1 MNLYV
6 ILVGVI
12 KMQEQ
17 TNYPRPQLRRDQYT
31 TLDGYWDYGFSINKE
46 IDDYD
51 GKILVPYPPESQKSG
66 VERILLPGNYLHYRR
81 TFHLTKHA
89 HQRLLLHFEAV
100 DAYCEVFLNGC
111 FVGKHDGGYLP
122 FSFDITNGI
131 VEGENE
137 IKVVVQ
143 DDTDYGNHARGK
155 QRLHHGGMYYTP
167 VSGIWQTVWYEWVDE
182 QHITDVLFKPD
193 LQKQGVYLEVCTVGD
208 LEDVEVIIHQPD
220 TKESTTYH
228 IPACQ
233 QAFIAL
239 KNIQLWSPDHPCLYD
254 VELIYGHDH
263 VTSYFGMRAFSQ
275 VEINGHHYMAINGKP
290 IFHYGLLDQGYYQRT
305 LMSPPSDEAVIKDLK
320 LVKSLG
326 FNTIRKHVKIE
337 NSRFYYHCDQ
347 LGILVMQDMV
357 NGGERYDD
365 QFVTVQ
371 PNLFPALQSKH
382 DDHNYIQ
389 MKRPDPDNR
398 AAYYREVKETIEH
411 LRHFVS
417 IDTWVAFNEGWG
429 QFDSQEVTD
438 YIKKL
443 DPERFVDSAS
453 GWFDMKAGDFLSI
466 HNYFRPLHL
475 KKSQRIIILS
485 EFGGM
490 NYQIKN
496 HFYGKKN
503 YGYKRV
509 SSRKDIMMAYRK
521 LMIRDIMKNIPHGLA
536 GSIYTQLSDIEDEVN
551 GLITYDREVV
561 KCDQEIMRGI
571 AQRIY
576 GLFDREVGNE

>member
-1 MNLYV
+1 
-6 ILVGVI
+6 
-12 KMQEQ
+12 MQDNM
-17 TNYPRPQLRRDQYT
+17 NYPRPQLRREQYT
-31 TLDGYWDYGFSINKE
+31 TLNGYWDYAFSINKE

-51 GKILVPYPPESQKSG
+51 GKILVPFPPESQKSG
-66 VERILLPGNYLHYRR
+66 VERILLPGNYLHYRC
-81 TFHLTKHA
+81 TFHLTKHS

-100 DAYCEVFLNGC
+100 DEYCEVFINDHL
-111 FVGKHDGGYLP
+111 VGSHHGGYLP
-122 FSFDITNGI
+122 FSFDITNDI
-131 VEGENE
+131 AEGENE
-137 IKVVVQ
+137 IKVVVE

-155 QRLHHGGMYYTP
+155 QRLHHEGMYYTP

-182 QHITDVLFKPD
+182 QYIKDVVFRPD
-193 LQKQGVYLEVCTVGD
+193 LQKQGIHIEVSTIGE

-220 TKESTTYH
+220 SKDSTTYH
-228 IPACQ
+228 IP
-233 QAFIAL
+233 FITL
-239 KNIQLWSPDHPCLYD
+239 EDIQLWAPDHPVLYD

-263 VTSYFGMRAFSQ
+263 VESYFGMRTFSQ
-275 VEINGHHYMAINGKP
+275 VEIKGHHYMALNGKP
-290 IFHYGLLDQGYYQRT
+290 IFHFGLLDQGYYHET
-305 LMSPPSDEAVIKDLK
+305 LMTPPNDEAIIKDLK
-320 LVKSLG
+320 FVKSLG

-337 NSRFYYHCDQ
+337 NSRYYYYCDQ

-365 QFVTVQ
+365 HFVTLE
-371 PNLFPALQSKH
+371 PNLFPSLQSKR
-382 DDHNYIQ
+382 DDHNYAL
-389 MKRPDPDNR
+389 MKRPDSNNR
-398 AAYYREVKETIEH
+398 TEYYREVKETIAH
-411 LRHFVS
+411 LKHFVS

-429 QFDSQEVTD
+429 QFDSKEVTN

-475 KKSQRIIILS
+475 KKSQRIIVLS

-490 NYQIKN
+490 NYLINN

-503 YGYKRV
+503 YGYKRL
-509 SSRKDIMMAYRK
+509 SSRKDFMIAYRK

-536 GSIYTQLSDIEDEVN
+536 GCIYTQLSDIEDEVN
-551 GLITYDREVV
+551 GLITYDRQVV
-561 KCDQEIMRGI
+561 KCDKEIMRGI

-576 GLFDREVGNE
+576 GLFDKEMI

>member
-1 MNLYV
+1 MNLHV
-6 ILVGVI
+6 ILVRVI
-12 KMQEQ
+12 KMQDNM
-17 TNYPRPQLRRDQYT
+17 NYPRPQLRREQYT
-31 TLDGYWDYGFSINKE
+31 TLNGYWDYAFSINKE

-66 VERILLPGNYLHYRR
+66 VERILLPGNYLHYRC
-81 TFHLTKHA
+81 TFHLTKHS

-100 DAYCEVFLNGC
+100 DEYCEVFINDHL
-111 FVGKHDGGYLP
+111 VGSHHGGYLP
-122 FSFDITNGI
+122 FSFDITNDI
-131 VEGENE
+131 AEGENE
-137 IKVVVQ
+137 IKVVVE

-155 QRLHHGGMYYTP
+155 QRLHHEGMYYTP

-182 QHITDVLFKPD
+182 QYIKDVVFRPD
-193 LQKQGVYLEVCTVGD
+193 LQKQGIHIEVSTIGE

-220 TKESTTYH
+220 SKDSTTYH
-228 IPACQ
+228 IPVCQ
-233 QAFIAL
+233 QAFITL
-239 KNIQLWSPDHPCLYD
+239 EDIQLWAPDHPVLYD

-263 VTSYFGMRAFSQ
+263 VESYFGMRTFSQ
-275 VEINGHHYMAINGKP
+275 VEIKGHHYMALNGKP
-290 IFHYGLLDQGYYQRT
+290 IFHFGLLDQGYYHET
-305 LMSPPSDEAVIKDLK
+305 LMTPPNDEAIIKDLK
-320 LVKSLG
+320 FVKSLG

-337 NSRFYYHCDQ
+337 NSRYYYYCDQ

-365 QFVTVQ
+365 HFVTLE
-371 PNLFPALQSKH
+371 PNLFPSLQSKR
-382 DDHNYIQ
+382 DDHNYAL
-389 MKRPDPDNR
+389 MKRPDSNNR
-398 AAYYREVKETIEH
+398 TEYYREVKETIAH
-411 LRHFVS
+411 LKHFVS

-429 QFDSQEVTD
+429 QFDSKEVTN

-453 GWFDMKAGDFLSI
+453 GWFDRGAGDFLSI

-475 KKSQRIIILS
+475 QSSQRIIMLS

-490 NYQIKN
+490 NYQINN

-503 YGYKRV
+503 YGYKRL
-509 SSRKDIMMAYRK
+509 SSRKDFMIAYRK

-536 GSIYTQLSDIEDEVN
+536 GCIYTQLSDIEDEVN
-551 GLITYDREVV
+551 GLITYDRQVV
-561 KCDQEIMRGI
+561 KCDKEIMRGI

-576 GLFDREVGNE
+576 GLFDKEMI

>member
-1 MNLYV
+1 
-6 ILVGVI
+6 
-12 KMQEQ
+12 MQDN
-17 TNYPRPQLRRDQYT
+17 TNYPRPQLRRNQYT
-31 TLDGYWDYGFSINKE
+31 ILDGYWDYGISISKE
-46 IDDYD
+46 IVDYD

-66 VERILLPGNYLHYRR
+66 VERTLLPGNYLHYRR
-81 TFHLTKHA
+81 TFHTSIQS

-100 DAYCEVFLNGC
+100 DEYCEVYLNGH
-111 FVGKHDGGYLP
+111 FVGKHHGGYLP
-122 FSFDITNGI
+122 FSFDITDDI
-131 VEGENE
+131 IEGENV
-137 IKVVVQ
+137 IKLIVQ

-182 QHITDVLFKPD
+182 HYIKDVLFEPD
-193 LQKQGVYLEVCTVGD
+193 LVKQGVYLEVGTTGN
-208 LEDVEVIIHQPD
+208 LENVEVIIHRPD
-220 TKESTTYH
+220 SFDITTFT
-228 IPACQ
+228 IPVCKR
-233 QAFIAL
+233 AFIAL
-239 KNIQLWSPDHPCLYD
+239 KDIQLWTPDQPYLYN
-254 VELIYGHDH
+254 VELIYGNDH
-263 VTSYFGMRAFSQ
+263 VESYFGMRTFSR
-275 VEINGHHYMAINGKP
+275 VEIKGHQYMALNGKP
-290 IFHYGLLDQGYYQRT
+290 VFHYGLLDQGYYHET
-305 LMSPPSDEAVIKDLK
+305 LMTPPSDEAVLNDLK

-337 NSRFYYHCDQ
+337 NSRFYYHCDK
-347 LGILVMQDMV
+347 LDILVMQDMV
-357 NGGERYDD
+357 NGGEIYDD
-365 QFVTVQ
+365 RFVTVE
-371 PNLFPALQSKH
+371 PNLFPALQSKR
-382 DDHNYIQ
+382 DDHNYVL

-398 AAYYREVKETIEH
+398 AEYYHEVKETIAH

-466 HNYFRPLHL
+466 HNYFRPLHF
-475 KKSQRIIILS
+475 KKSQRIIVLS

-490 NYQIKN
+490 NYQINN

-503 YGYKRV
+503 YGYKRL
-509 SSRKDIMMAYRK
+509 SSRKDFMIAYRK

-536 GSIYTQLSDIEDEVN
+536 GCIYTQLSDIEDEVN

-576 GLFDREVGNE
+576 ALFDGEVGNE